1 MSSSRILTGIKHAVY
16 AERPVKQRGFN
27 RSFILPL
34 ISDGVRSAAL
44 LGWRDGKLHHF
55 GGHVT
60 SNVGAIDSAQRY
72 MRQQTLFMLPRL
84 ILPREMIASWHIR
97 CLNDILVI
105 QTIPAPNMKL
115 VGILELYR
123 KRMESTTRAVHFDD
137 LCLMTQELLSANV
150 ALPENHPQQQLSAE
164 LHQHLT
170 AVEDA
175 IHA

>member
-1 MSSSRILTGIKHAVY
+1 MSSRILTGIKHAVY
-16 AERPVKQRGFN
+16 SKRSPEQTGFN
-27 RSFILPL
+27 RSFILPR

-44 LGWRDGKLHHF
+44 LGQRDGKLHHF
-55 GGHVT
+55 GGHI
-60 SNVGAIDSAQRY
+60 SINFGAIDAAQRH

-105 QTIPAPNMKL
+105 QTIPAPSMQL
-115 VGILELYR
+115 ASILELYR
-123 KRMESTTRAVHFDD
+123 NRVERTTRAVHFDD
-137 LCLMTQELLSANV
+137 MCLMTHELLSANV

-175 IHA
+175 IRA